1 MKNLINRKVVLPLL
15 MTFNFLSTTIAF
27 PVYANPSWT
36 ERLVYSIDNDTF
48 VIGESEW
55 FENKYDAFQSAFLD
69 GLNKIN
75 VMQNTEIETTYIE
88 KAYNGKVT
96 SEEFSTIKSSNDFGE
111 IVIKILLVKKRK
123 YLVCIVYSFF
133 FKFFL
138 RKIGLILQDGLLKS
152 KIYFLLNKGEIY
164 GYVNF
169 TYYRS

>member
-1 MKNLINRKVVLPLL
+1 MKNLLNRKVVLPLL
-15 MTFNFLSTTIAF
+15 MTFNLLSTTIAF

-75 VMQNTEIETTYIE
+75 VMRNTEIETTYIE

-111 IVIKILLVKKRK
+111 IVIKDSFGEEERVSGLHRVFVLLQVLPSEDWFDFTRWFVEIKN
-123 YLVCIVYSFF
+123 LLSF
-133 FKFFL
+133 K
-138 RKIGLILQDGLLKS
+138 
-152 KIYFLLNKGEIY
+152 
-164 GYVNF
+164 
-169 TYYRS
+169 